1 MAEIRLSDLQLGTKL
16 NKNICIK
23 DGSIIVSSGAI
34 ITKDVVTLIEDLLNS
49 KITLYYG
56 EI

>member
-1 MAEIRLSDLQLGTKL
+1 MSEIKLSDLQFGTRL
-16 NKNICIK
+16 NKHICIK

-49 KITLYYG
+49 KIILYYK
-56 EI
+56 EM